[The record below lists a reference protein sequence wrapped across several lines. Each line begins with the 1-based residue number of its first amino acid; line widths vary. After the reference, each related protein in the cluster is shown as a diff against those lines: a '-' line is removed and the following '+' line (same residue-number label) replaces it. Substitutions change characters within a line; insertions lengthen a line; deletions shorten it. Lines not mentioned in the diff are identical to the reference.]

1 MKVTDKMHSTCAHWP
16 VYAYQEASHK
26 TAV

>member
-1 MKVTDKMHSTCAHWP
+1 MKVTDKMHSTCANWP